1 MRSQEPD
8 NLGEE
13 PAPFPP
19 TTCRCLGR
27 AGRSPKPKP
36 THPTITGPSDLRGVF
51 LDLDAPACQAPS
63 SQEGVMTVAKG
74 RAGEKD
80 GPVESM
86 EPKLRRVWEAG
97 PTPPRGCQLPLE
109 LQEPQACSL

>member
-1 MRSQEPD
+1 
-8 NLGEE
+8 
-13 PAPFPP
+13 
-19 TTCRCLGR
+19 
-27 AGRSPKPKP
+27 
-36 THPTITGPSDLRGVF
+36 
-51 LDLDAPACQAPS
+51 
-63 SQEGVMTVAKG
+63 MTVAKG

-109 LQEPQACSL
+109 VQEPQACSL